1 MSNAALSVFS
11 PVVTVL
17 LPVCNEE
24 ERVTKAITGLA
35 RLYTEQEAP
44 FELLVIDNG
53 SVDNTIGLLAL
64 LRRAVPELRV
74 YSLPKRVG
82 QGAAIREGIKRARGR
97 YVLLCNTQDLSRVL
111 SKNPR
116 ESLARALELVEA
128 GYHLVIAEQVPPE
141 EPSLRGFG
149 IDLVGRLKKG
159 LDGRRGSQSEASL
172 LLIERYRAIELSELL
187 KDTARGA
194 PELVAFAR
202 ERKHRLAEL
211 IRPGVSR

>member
-1 MSNAALSVFS
+1 MSNAALSVYS

-35 RLYTEQEAP
+35 RLYTEQEIP
-44 FELLVIDNG
+44 FELLVIENG

-64 LRRAVPELRV
+64 LRRTVPELRV
-74 YSLPKRVG
+74 HSLPKKLG
-82 QGAAIREGIKRARGR
+82 QGAAIREGINRAHGR
-97 YVLLCNTQDLSRVL
+97 YVLLCNTSDVLRVL
-111 SKNPR
+111 SKNPKA
-116 ESLARALELVEA
+116 SLMRALELVEA
-128 GYHLVIAEQVPPE
+128 GYHMVIAEQAPPE
-141 EPSLRGFG
+141 ELSLRGFG
-149 IDLVGRLKKG
+149 IDLVSRFKKG
-159 LDGRRGSQSEASL
+159 LDGLRAPQSEASL
-172 LLIERYRAIELSELL
+172 LLMERHRATELSGLL

-211 IRPGVSR
+211 IRPGTAR

>member
-1 MSNAALSVFS
+1 MSGAALSIYS

-35 RLYTEQEAP
+35 RLCTDQEIP
-44 FELLVIDNG
+44 FELLVIENG

-64 LRRAVPELRV
+64 LRRTVPELRV
-74 YSLPKRVG
+74 HSLSKKVG
-82 QGAAIREGIKRARGR
+82 PGAAIREGISRAHGR
-97 YVLLCNTQDLSRVL
+97 YVLLCNTPDILRVL
-111 SKNPR
+111 SKNPK
-116 ESLARALELVEA
+116 ESLTRALELVEA
-128 GYHLVIAEQVPPE
+128 GYHMVIAEQVPTE

-159 LDGRRGSQSEASL
+159 LDGLRGPQSEASL
-172 LLIERYRAIELSELL
+172 LLIERHRAIELSDHL

-194 PELVAFAR
+194 PELVALAR
-202 ERKHRLAEL
+202 ERRHRLAEL
-211 IRPGVSR
+211 IRPGSSR